1 MPLRP
6 IAILGTGAAV
16 PDGILTSAGIDRRCG
31 KSDGWFQRRTGVV
44 ERRVCGPETSS
55 GLATRAATEALAAAG
70 LPATAIDTII
80 SAAAVPEQPIPS
92 MAPLVMANLGIGR
105 AGAAAF
111 DVNATCLS
119 FLAAFDL
126 GAALIQA
133 GRAQR
138 VLIVSSEIA
147 SRALPWD
154 DDPETAA
161 MFGDGAA
168 AAIIARAE
176 PGSPSGIAAAALST
190 YPEGYRDCEL
200 ASGGTRFDFHNQR
213 AAFEKHAVFRMNGPA
228 VYRLSAEV
236 VPPFVG
242 RLLEQAG
249 WTMSSVDCVVP
260 HQASRSGI
268 DHMVRRLGIDPA
280 RVIDILA
287 HRGNQIAASMPSALH
302 EAIASGRLKRGDRV
316 LMAGTSAGLS
326 VGGMAFVY

>member
-6 IAILGTGAAV
+6 ITILGTGAAV
-16 PDGILTSAGIDRRCG
+16 PEGVLTSVEIDRRCG
-31 KSDGWFQRRTGVV
+31 KPDGWFQRRTGVAA
-44 ERRVCGPETSS
+44 RHVCTSETSS
-55 GLATRAATEALAAAG
+55 GLATQAATRALAAAG
-70 LPATAIDTII
+70 IGAAAIDTII

-92 MAPLVMANLGIGR
+92 MAPLVMANLGLGR

-119 FLAAFDL
+119 FLTAFDL
-126 GAALIQA
+126 AAALIEA
-133 GRAQR
+133 RRAHR

-147 SRALPWD
+147 SRALPWG

-168 AAIIARAE
+168 AAVIAPSG

-200 ASGGTRFDFHNQR
+200 AAGGTRFDFHADR
-213 AAFEKHAVFRMNGPA
+213 AAFEKHAYFRMNGPA

-242 RLLEQAG
+242 RLLDAAG
-249 WTMSSVDCVVP
+249 WTMSNVDCVVP

-268 DHMVRRLGIDPA
+268 DHMVRRLAIDPA